1 MQTNTK
7 SFRVAV
13 SLITRR
19 YKKIDTLSLRIWFIC
34 SLHSPSYL
42 SNMYM
47 GWAIIIFAH
56 ILRYM
61 IYLYIT
67 HIVLSIDSE
76 TAKNNS
82 GFMRPMFRHP
92 L

>member
-19 YKKIDTLSLRIWFIC
+19 YKKFDTLSLRIWFIC

-47 GWAIIIFAH
+47 GWAIIIFDH
-56 ILRYM
+56 ILR
-61 IYLYIT
+61 
-67 HIVLSIDSE
+67 
-76 TAKNNS
+76 
-82 GFMRPMFRHP
+82 
-92 L
+92 